1 MKLSH
6 VVGRHMCYLSI
17 SSVTTNNVQHKHQN
31 EMLLEICYMI
41 LHLSQYLSY
50 VLKIQSVL
58 HEFCTLTDL
67 KKIYVRVAKIA
78 LFALFCF
85 MSAERAH
92 FSSHSSSRFSLNIH
106 QTKRPS
112 IPSGGPLM
120 RSHQRSSLKLALL
133 AHTLFTDDFSWISH

>member
-1 MKLSH
+1 MKLTH
-6 VVGRHMCYLSI
+6 VVGIHMCYLSI

-92 FSSHSSSRFSLNIH
+92 FSSHSCSRFSLNI
-106 QTKRPS
+106 QTKRSS
-112 IPSGGPLM
+112 ILIGGPLM
-120 RSHQRSSLKLALL
+120 RSHSRSWLKLALL
-133 AHTLFTDDFSWISH
+133 AHTLFTCHV